1 MVKRLFDITA
11 STTGIIVLCPLLL
24 LTAVGIRLTS
34 PGPVLYRA
42 RRVGRGGRI
51 FVMHKFRTMHVAT
64 ESTSAITATGDARVF
79 PLGRILR
86 ALKIDELPQLFDVL
100 MGNMAIVGPR
110 PEDPGIVER
119 HYGPLGLQTLDVS
132 PGLASIGS
140 IYNYT
145 HGDLCLDNAAPE
157 LSYVQNLLPIKLAL
171 EVVYVQNASML
182 LDLRIIFRTILT
194 ISMIAIGRR
203 SFADPPEMQQA
214 QAILDEQRTSLTHSS
229 PCSTPPAG
237 DFP

>member
-11 STTGIIVLCPLLL
+11 STIGIILLCPVLL
-24 LTAVGIRLTS
+24 LTAVGIRVTS

-64 ESTSAITATGDARVF
+64 ESTSAITATGDTRVF

-86 ALKIDELPQLFDVL
+86 VLKIDELPQLFDVL

-119 HYGPLGLQTLDVS
+119 HYGPLGMRTLDVA
-132 PGLASIGS
+132 PGVASIGS

-145 HGDLCLDNAAPE
+145 HGDLCLDSADPE
-157 LSYVQNLLPIKLAL
+157 LSYAQNLLPIKLAL
-171 EVVYVQNASML
+171 EVVYVQNASLL
-182 LDLRIIFRTILT
+182 LDLRIILRTVLT
-194 ISMIAIGRR
+194 IALIALGKR
-203 SFADPPEMQQA
+203 SFADPPEMHQA
-214 QAILDEQRTSLTHSS
+214 RAILDEQRSSLTH
-229 PCSTPPAG
+229 
-237 DFP
+237 